1 MEREYALAVTEF
13 YEYYNKLRE
22 VVHCRM
28 NSHFCEYSDDYLEVW
43 QYEGEK
49 KKKLLFRINTQ
60 KKDNQSVAETYRRAT
75 EAVKQLLKEVG

>member
-1 MEREYALAVTEF
+1 MEREYVSAVTEF
-13 YEYYNKLRE
+13 YEYYDKLKG

-28 NSHFCEYSDDYLEVW
+28 NSHFSIYDDDYLEVW
-43 QYEGEK
+43 QYEGAK
-49 KKKLLFRINTQ
+49 KTRLLFRINTQ